1 MGVLRGYLRFRVV
14 VVLAVSMAAV
24 ALVVLTST
32 GDLTGLLLLG
42 VLMVASFAVVAVLLA
57 LR

>member
-1 MGVLRGYLRFRVV
+1 
-14 VVLAVSMAAV
+14 MAAV